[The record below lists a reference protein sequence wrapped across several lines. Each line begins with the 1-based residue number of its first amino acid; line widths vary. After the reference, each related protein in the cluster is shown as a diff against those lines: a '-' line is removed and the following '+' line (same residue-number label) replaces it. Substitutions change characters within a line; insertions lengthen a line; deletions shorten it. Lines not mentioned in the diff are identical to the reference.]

1 MFSISDM
8 PLDTTTLKAQLADPG
23 AGACVTFEGWVRD
36 YNDGRRV
43 LRLEYE
49 AYPEV
54 ALKEGTAILEAAIDK
69 FDLVA
74 ARCVHRVGA
83 LEIGDMAICIGV
95 SAGHRGAAFEACRYI
110 IDEIKVRVP
119 IWKKEYYEDGDSG
132 WVNCQAG

>member
-1 MFSISDM
+1 MFSISTS
-8 PLDTTTLKAQLADPG
+8 PLDPRALKEELHDPG

-36 YNDGRRV
+36 HNDGRRV
-43 LRLEYE
+43 TRLEYE

-54 ALKEGTAILEAAIDK
+54 AIKEGDVILKSAIEK
-69 FDLVA
+69 FDLCG
-74 ARCVHRVGA
+74 ARCVHRVAA
-83 LEIGDMAICIGV
+83 LEIGDMAVWIGV

-110 IDEIKVRVP
+110 IDEIKTRVP